1 MSKPLPRV
9 VPPAGQAYPVPKPRK
24 RTQSTLS
31 EQSTAPPV
39 PQPRRKSLCSILDSE
54 MPQLQVVSSKEGVN
68 SKLGSPVSEEI
79 EPQPNTDGSNKPDQ
93 KTNIPKT
100 EHKPS
105 TDSSTESQVKPSA
118 DLPSG
123 SDHKPGTDLSSGSD
137 HKPGTDLS
145 SGSDHKPSADLSSG
159 SDHKP
164 SGDLSSGSD
173 QKPSIILS
181 NASDHKSSADL
192 STEADVN
199 ECDHKTSN
207 ELSTDCQM
215 KPRADLSN
223 GSDKPSTDLFNGS
236 YKPSSD
242 LADDSDVR
250 PIRDHDT
257 ESDDKCS
264 ANLTPE
270 SRVKPNV
277 DPSRG
282 SVKLSVSLPND
293 SDGKPSSDVDDS
305 KRNPTVDP
313 STETPSAD
321 FEASEHQPSS
331 DCDESQ
337 PSSSADLSNASD
349 HKPTP
354 DLSTESPHKPSSD
367 LSLDSRNKMSSDGI
381 TKTQEKPL
389 ISETDLQSN
398 HHGDWRG
405 VTEESGEG
413 GVKSSMCSASQGG
426 TTESGQPKSRD
437 SLFMGSRISQP
448 RSCPRHTPSM
458 RVSRRKHRFADCQVT
473 AVNQPREQKPR
484 GGSVVCRSGWLEVWQ
499 ARRHKM
505 MWVEFN
511 GKTLSMFK
519 KRTDKF
525 TETVFPVSCI
535 TNVRP
540 GEGGKFFVSTLK
552 KQYEFLAPSEGGR
565 DGWVSSLG
573 TPQKEATPEQIEQ
586 QGPLGLRELRTKVY
600 AALRG
605 HRLWVYHNKE
615 DFREGVAMTAINM
628 NVAQAKQTGRHSF
641 DLTTPYKIFSFTAD
655 SSREL
660 VAWLGSLSRA
670 VKSALSCSE
679 VAERVWGSTW
689 NRNCADCWSPDPEW
703 ASVNLLVVICDNCAG
718 QHRAMGTAVSKV
730 RSLKMDKSV
739 WTEPLIQLF
748 ILYGNKSANELWG
761 DQVPSAEQI
770 CPESSAE
777 QRRAFIWAKYKQG
790 RYRQLHPLY
799 RSQEQ
804 MHQRL
809 CEVGVTADVSE
820 TLALLC
826 SGARVSIHQ
835 GEPSQP
841 SPISLAE
848 QAGQAMQAELL
859 RQNQFTEAPFQD
871 TGVDPSP
878 SENRSLQDTEEF
890 HCKLDKD
897 KLVFSEE
904 VDSAPC
910 EVLNLKD
917 VTSLFDCSTGQSHEF
932 EMQIL
937 KERLLCTADN
947 QETLRTQLRH
957 IAKVLLPWPVPDS
970 ELAGLRCLSRVT
982 AREGKWPEHRDAW
995 VALSGTE
1002 LLLYLTGG
1010 RQGDRLRLTLS
1021 ENYTFIATEKMFE
1034 IISPERTLSLRFE
1047 HSQPYEKWGV
1057 LLKEALQPPPS
1068 SPSFGGGP
1076 LYPSPGRGSTRVPDP
1091 IERCISHITQHGLT
1105 VEGIYRRCGQ
1115 VGKISRLV
1123 EGLCST
1129 PCRAQF
1135 EEGEVGVVDV
1145 SGALK
1150 QCLKLHTALFPEPH
1164 LSHWLQSAGIPGQAE
1179 RLLGYREVLEQLSDE
1194 QRGILSRLFGHLYQV
1209 QAYSQVN
1216 RMTPENLA
1224 LVFVPTLFPDHALS
1238 TDAVKLTREL
1248 ITHYTA
1254 LFHGG
1259 EEDDEED
1266 SAGDLFTIL

>member
-1 MSKPLPRV
+1 MSKPLPGV
-9 VPPAGQAYPVPKPRK
+9 VPPAGQTYPVPKPRK

-39 PQPRRKSLCSILDSE
+39 PQPRRKSLCSILESE
-54 MPQLQVVSSKEGVN
+54 MPQIQIMSSKEGVN
-68 SKLGSPVSEEI
+68 SKLSSPVSNET
-79 EPQPNTDGSNKPDQ
+79 EPQPNTDGSNEPEQ
-93 KTNIPKT
+93 KTNVPKIQ
-100 EHKPS
+100 HKPS
-105 TDSSTESQVKPSA
+105 TDPSTESQVKPSA
-118 DLPSG
+118 DLSNG
-123 SDHKPGTDLSSGSD
+123 SDHKPG
-137 HKPGTDLS
+137 
-145 SGSDHKPSADLSSG
+145 ADLSSG
-159 SDHKP
+159 SDHK
-164 SGDLSSGSD
+164 SST
-173 QKPSIILS
+173 
-181 NASDHKSSADL
+181 DL

-199 ECDHKTSN
+199 ECDHKPSS
-207 ELSTDCQM
+207 ELSTDSQV
-215 KPRADLSN
+215 KPNADLSN
-223 GSDKPSTDLFNGS
+223 GSDKPSN
-236 YKPSSD
+236 D
-242 LADDSDVR
+242 LADDSNDR
-250 PIRDHDT
+250 PIQDLDT

-264 ANLTPE
+264 GSLTPE
-270 SRVKPNV
+270 SRVKPKA
-277 DPSRG
+277 DPSHG
-282 SVKLSVSLPND
+282 SVKHSFALPND
-293 SDGKPSSDVDDS
+293 SDDKPSSDADDS
-305 KRNPTVDP
+305 ECNPTADP
-313 STETPSAD
+313 STEPQPKASNYSSRESETPSAD
-321 FEASEHQPSS
+321 SEASEHQPSS

-337 PSSSADLSNASD
+337 RSPSADLSNAPD
-349 HKPTP
+349 HKPAP
-354 DLSTESPHKPSSD
+354 DLSTESPHKLSSD
-367 LSLDSRNKMSSDGI
+367 LSQDSQSKTSSDGI
-381 TKTQEKPL
+381 AETQENPL

-398 HHGDWRG
+398 HQEDRLG

-413 GVKSSMCSASQGG
+413 GVRCSMCSASQEG
-426 TTESGQPKSRD
+426 TTESGQPKTQD
-437 SLFMGSRISQP
+437 SRISQP
-448 RSCPRHTPSM
+448 GSCARHTASM
-458 RVSRRKHRFADCQVT
+458 RVSRRMQRFADCQMT
-473 AVNQPREQKPR
+473 AVDQPREQKPR

-535 TNVRP
+535 TNVWS
-540 GEGGKFFVSTLK
+540 GEGCKFLVSTLK
-552 KQYEFLAPSEGGR
+552 KQYEFLTASEGIR

-573 TPQKEATPEQIEQ
+573 TPQKEATLEQIEHH
-586 QGPLGLRELRTKVY
+586 GPLALRELRTKVY
-600 AALRG
+600 AVLRG
-605 HRLWVYHNKE
+605 HRLWVYRNKE

-628 NVAQAKQTGRHSF
+628 NVSQAKQTGRHSF

-660 VAWLGSLSRA
+660 VAWLGSLSQA

-679 VAERVWGSTW
+679 VAQRVWASTW
-689 NRNCADCWSPDPEW
+689 NQNCADCWSPDPEW

-739 WTEPLIQLF
+739 WKEPLIQLF
-748 ILYGNKSANELWG
+748 ILFGNKSANELWG
-761 DQVPSAEQI
+761 DQVPPAEQI

-777 QRRAFIWAKYKQG
+777 QRRAFVWAKYKQG

-804 MHQRL
+804 LHQRL
-809 CEVGVTADVSE
+809 CEVGMTADVSE

-826 SGARVSIHQ
+826 SGARVSIHP

-871 TGVDPSP
+871 VGVDPSP
-878 SENRSLQDTEEF
+878 PENRSVQDTEEF
-890 HCKLDKD
+890 QGKLDKD

-917 VTSLFDCSTGQSHEF
+917 VTSLCDCSTGQRHEF
-932 EMQIL
+932 VMQIL
-937 KERLLCTADN
+937 KERLQCSADD
-947 QETLRTQLRH
+947 QETLRTHLRH
-957 IAKVLLPWPVPDS
+957 IAKVLLPWPVQDS
-970 ELAGLRCLSRVT
+970 ELAGVRCLSRVT

-995 VALSGTE
+995 AALRGTE

-1010 RQGDRLRLTLS
+1010 RQRDRLRLTLS
-1021 ENYTFIATEKMFE
+1021 QNYTYIATENMIE
-1034 IISPERTLSLRFE
+1034 IISPERTLSLRFK
-1047 HSQPYEKWGV
+1047 HSWPCEKWGV

-1068 SPSFGGGP
+1068 SPAFGGGS

-1105 VEGIYRRCGQ
+1105 VEGIYRRCGHL
-1115 VGKISRLV
+1115 GKISRLV
-1123 EGLCST
+1123 EGLHST

-1135 EEGEVGVVDV
+1135 EKGELGVVDV

-1150 QCLKLHTALFPEPH
+1150 QCLRLHGALFPEPH
-1164 LSHWLQSAGIPGQAE
+1164 LSHWLQSAAIPEQAE

-1194 QRGILSRLFGHLYQV
+1194 QRDILSRLFGHLYQV
-1209 QAYSQVN
+1209 QAHSQVN
-1216 RMTPENLA
+1216 RMTPQNLA
-1224 LVFVPTLFPDHALS
+1224 LVFMPTLFPDQALS
-1238 TDAVKLTREL
+1238 TDAVNLTREL

-1259 EEDDEED
+1259 EEEASLSHLFVRASYCGNEVSTVLSTLMTED
-1266 SAGDLFTIL
+1266 MLQGC

>member
-1 MSKPLPRV
+1 M
-9 VPPAGQAYPVPKPRK
+9 
-24 RTQSTLS
+24 
-31 EQSTAPPV
+31 
-39 PQPRRKSLCSILDSE
+39 
-54 MPQLQVVSSKEGVN
+54 QLQ
-68 SKLGSPVSEEI
+68 
-79 EPQPNTDGSNKPDQ
+79 
-93 KTNIPKT
+93 
-100 EHKPS
+100 
-105 TDSSTESQVKPSA
+105 
-118 DLPSG
+118 
-123 SDHKPGTDLSSGSD
+123 
-137 HKPGTDLS
+137 
-145 SGSDHKPSADLSSG
+145 
-159 SDHKP
+159 
-164 SGDLSSGSD
+164 
-173 QKPSIILS
+173 
-181 NASDHKSSADL
+181 
-192 STEADVN
+192 
-199 ECDHKTSN
+199 
-207 ELSTDCQM
+207 
-215 KPRADLSN
+215 
-223 GSDKPSTDLFNGS
+223 
-236 YKPSSD
+236 
-242 LADDSDVR
+242 
-250 PIRDHDT
+250 
-257 ESDDKCS
+257 
-264 ANLTPE
+264 LTPE
-270 SRVKPNV
+270 SPVKPNV
-277 DPSRG
+277 DPSHG
-282 SVKLSVSLPND
+282 YVKLSVSLPND
-293 SDGKPSSDVDDS
+293 SDDKPSSGVHDS

-313 STETPSAD
+313 STESQPKTSSYSSRESETPSAD
-321 FEASEHQPSS
+321 FEASEQQPSS

-337 PSSSADLSNASD
+337 PSPSADLSNASD

-367 LSLDSRNKMSSDGI
+367 LSLDSQNKMSCDGI
-381 TKTQEKPL
+381 AKTHENPL

-398 HHGDWRG
+398 HRGDWRG

-413 GVKSSMCSASQGG
+413 GVSSMCSASQEG
-426 TTESGQPKSRD
+426 TTESGQPKTQD
-437 SLFMGSRISQP
+437 SQP
-448 RSCPRHTPSM
+448 RSYPQHTPSM
-458 RVSRRKHRFADCQVT
+458 RVRRRKHRFADCQVT
-473 AVNQPREQKPR
+473 VVYQPREQKPR

-511 GKTLSMFK
+511 GKTLSLFK

-535 TNVRP
+535 TNVWA

-552 KQYEFLAPSEGGR
+552 KHYEFLAPRGR

-573 TPQKEATPEQIEQ
+573 TPQKKATPEQIEQ

-748 ILYGNKSANELWG
+748 ILYGNKSANELWA
-761 DQVPSAEQI
+761 DQVPPAEQI

-790 RYRQLHPLY
+790 RYRHLHPLY

-809 CEVGVTADVSE
+809 CEVGMTADVSE

-835 GEPSQP
+835 GEPYQP

-859 RQNQFTEAPFQD
+859 RQNQFAEAPFQD
-871 TGVDPSP
+871 IGVEPSP
-878 SENRSLQDTEEF
+878 AETHSLQDTEEF

-937 KERLLCTADN
+937 KERLQCTADN
-947 QETLRTQLRH
+947 QETLRTHLQH

-970 ELAGLRCLSRVT
+970 ELAGVRCLSRVT

-995 VALSGTE
+995 VALSGTQ

-1010 RQGDRLRLTLS
+1010 CQRDRLRLTLS
-1021 ENYTFIATEKMFE
+1021 QNYTFIATEKMFE
-1034 IISPERTLSLRFE
+1034 IISPERTLSLQFE
-1047 HSQPYEKWGV
+1047 HSQPCEKWGV
-1057 LLKEALQPPPS
+1057 LLKDALQPPQS
-1068 SPSFGGGP
+1068 SSSLGGGS
-1076 LYPSPGRGSTRVPDP
+1076 LYPSLCRGSTRVPDP
-1091 IERCISHITQHGLT
+1091 IERCISYITQHGLT

-1135 EEGEVGVVDV
+1135 EKGELGVVDV

-1259 EEDDEED
+1259 EEEG
-1266 SAGDLFTIL
+1266 SAEDLFTIL